1 MTETPAY
8 DRRAEVERLL
18 AADQTVL
25 GRVWRYEQE
34 GMTPQQMTE
43 AESVATGW
51 VSNYRTLIRVL
62 RDGEIPTSPST
73 AHAGGR
79 RVRSWIRKPELSA
92 ELRRDL
98 IRQEQLLT
106 SRAEDKDAQEAEFSD
121 AVEKSVTAEAS
132 GTPGIYVYTLP
143 HYLLHPYDPISGRTL
158 LKVGHSGRDA
168 YYRANSQG
176 RLTALPED
184 PILLRIY
191 PVEASAAAERDFHG
205 WLRDAD
211 HAGSRTQRGG
221 SEWFV
226 TSTKFLD
233 RIARSMGHEV
243 REITEF
249 DAGDE

>member
-1 MTETPAY
+1 MQVNNGRVENSGHSRNGDVAWGKMRRVPFDLRRPRPASSGRLPFLVTETPAY

-143 HYLLHPYDPISGRTL
+143 HYLLHPYDPISGRTP
-158 LKVGHSGRDA
+158 VEGRA
-168 YYRANSQG
+168 LRPRRVLPRQLPGPTYRAPRGPDPS
-176 RLTALPED
+176 AHLPRRG
-184 PILLRIY
+184 L
-191 PVEASAAAERDFHG
+191 
-205 WLRDAD
+205 
-211 HAGSRTQRGG
+211 RGG
-221 SEWFV
+221 
-226 TSTKFLD
+226 
-233 RIARSMGHEV
+233 
-243 REITEF
+243 
-249 DAGDE
+249 